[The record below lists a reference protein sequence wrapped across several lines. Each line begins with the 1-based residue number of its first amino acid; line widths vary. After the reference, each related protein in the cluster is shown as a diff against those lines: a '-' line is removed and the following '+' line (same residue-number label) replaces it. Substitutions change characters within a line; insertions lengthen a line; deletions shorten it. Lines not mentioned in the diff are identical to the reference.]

1 MVNVGGVLIFTRE
14 FDKTV
19 KFYRDV
25 LGLTVKDIDPGAGY
39 RPSVDF
45 QAFDTGEAVLEVF
58 DERVH
63 AGQLGDLKRIQG
75 RVVTAVGVADLKA
88 WLAQCGDSVEML
100 APVKDADW
108 GSFVYVVDV
117 NGNPFQVYQ
126 ARSA

>member
-1 MVNVGGVLIFTRE
+1 MVKVGSVLIFTRE

-63 AGQLGDLKRIQG
+63 AGQLGDIGRIQG
-75 RVVTAVGVADLKA
+75 RVVTALGVADLKA
-88 WLAQCGDSVEML
+88 WVAQCGDSVEVL
-100 APVKDADW
+100 GPVKEAAW
-108 GSFVYVVDV
+108 GSFVYVLDVD
-117 NGNPFQVYQ
+117 GNPFQIYQ
-126 ARSA
+126 ERSA